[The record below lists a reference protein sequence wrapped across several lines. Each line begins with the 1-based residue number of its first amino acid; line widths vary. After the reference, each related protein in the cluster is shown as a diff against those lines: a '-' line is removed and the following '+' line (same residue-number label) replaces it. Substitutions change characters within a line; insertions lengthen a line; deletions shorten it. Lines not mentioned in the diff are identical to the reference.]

1 MNQLLHVC
9 CRAALSVLALCLG
22 TLAWADDY
30 PSRPIRLIVGFSPG
44 GAADS
49 VGRALAEGLSARLGQ
64 PVVVENRAGA
74 NGNLAADLTAKAAPD
89 GYTLYFPSV
98 GHAVNA
104 SLYKKLGHDPVRD
117 FTPIGKVFAAPNL
130 LVVPIKS
137 PHKSVADLM
146 AFARANP
153 GKLSFASSG
162 AGTSVHLSA
171 ELFMHLTRV
180 EMVHIPYKG
189 TGSAM
194 PDLISGVVDLS
205 FPNLPSALPLVK
217 SGQLRALGV
226 TTDKRSSAAPQIPSI
241 AEAGVHGYDMSTWY
255 GLVGPARLPPEIT
268 QRLNRELQAVLQLP
282 SFRERLLVQ
291 GAEPTPGTA
300 EEFGRFL
307 VSEIERWR
315 VLIRQAGVTLD

>member
-117 FTPIGKVFAAPNL
+117 FTPISKVFAAPNL

>member
-49 VGRALAEGLSARLGQ
+49 VGHELAEGLSARLGQ

>member
-9 CRAALSVLALCLG
+9 SRAALSVLALCLG

-241 AEAGVHGYDMSTWY
+241 AEAGVPGYDMSTWY

>member
-1 MNQLLHVC
+1 
-9 CRAALSVLALCLG
+9 
-22 TLAWADDY
+22 
-30 PSRPIRLIVGFSPG
+30 
-44 GAADS
+44 
-49 VGRALAEGLSARLGQ
+49 
-64 PVVVENRAGA
+64 VVVENRAGA

-241 AEAGVHGYDMSTWY
+241 AEAGVPGYDMSTWY

>member
-1 MNQLLHVC
+1 MRRLFHTYWL
-9 CRAALSVLALCLG
+9 ATISVLTLCLG

-49 VGRALAEGLSARLGQ
+49 IGRALAEGLSARLGQ

-98 GHAVNA
+98 GHAVNV

-117 FTPIGKVFAAPNL
+117 FTPIGKVFSAPNL
-130 LVVPIKS
+130 LVVPVKS
-137 PHKSVADLM
+137 PHKNVNDLISY
-146 AFARANP
+146 AKANP

-171 ELFMHLTRV
+171 ELFMHMTSV

-205 FPNLPSALPLVK
+205 FPNFPSAIPLVK

-226 TTDKRSSAAPQIPSI
+226 TSDRRSNAAPQIPSI

-255 GLVGPARLPPEIT
+255 GLVGPARLPPDIT
-268 QRLNRELQAVLQLP
+268 LRLNRELQAVLQLP

-291 GAEPTPGTA
+291 GADPTPGSA
-300 EEFGRFL
+300 DEFGRFL
-307 VSEIERWR
+307 LREIERWR
-315 VLIRQAGVTLD
+315 VLIKQAGVTLD

>member
-241 AEAGVHGYDMSTWY
+241 AEAGVPGYDMSTWY